1 MPTKAAWK
9 PTTMNEAKSLRGAG
23 HNLYSACWAAS
34 NHQLI
39 DRRLC

>member
-23 HNLYSACWAAS
+23 DNLYSACWAAS